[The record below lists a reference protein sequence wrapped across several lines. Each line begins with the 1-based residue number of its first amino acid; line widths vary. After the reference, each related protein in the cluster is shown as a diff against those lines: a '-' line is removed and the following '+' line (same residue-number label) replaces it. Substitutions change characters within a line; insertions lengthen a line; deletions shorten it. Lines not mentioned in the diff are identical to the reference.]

1 MNSTVL
7 AVDDNK
13 VVLGSTVRMLGSLGY
28 ATIPAE
34 TGGEALRMIAS
45 RPDLTKGQCDG

>member
-13 VVLGSTVRMLGSLGY
+13 VVLDSLGY
-28 ATIPAE
+28 AAIPAE
-34 TGGEALRMIAS
+34 TDGEALRMIAS